1 MTTNPVMIRSIP
13 PLVSLSLRKIWQVLS
28 RKTGFKRAI
37 PTALGIVLLPYLKNG
52 NECISVLHVGARSL
66 NFTKQKQ
73 TKLFFYRLSKN
84 KYIALKAVPDTQ

>member
-1 MTTNPVMIRSIP
+1 M
-13 PLVSLSLRKIWQVLS
+13 
-28 RKTGFKRAI
+28 
-37 PTALGIVLLPYLKNG
+37 ALGIVLLPYLKNG

-84 KYIALKAVPDTQ
+84 KYIALKAVPDTQQVFSHVCTTRPLCLSELLFSGQH